1 MMKYSKDDFSDSE
14 ELRSQPK
21 RLFKGIG
28 DVPPTSEKAFF
39 VQKSTARH
47 FATLRRCALTPS
59 SMVPRERG
67 NQLKNRKKGT
77 RVHIMG
83 EQF

>member
-1 MMKYSKDDFSDSE
+1 MDSLLFSFLKKIPTEDISDSE

-28 DVPPTSEKAFF
+28 DVPPTSEKELF

-47 FATLRRCALTPS
+47 FAKTRPNTIFDGAALAD
-59 SMVPRERG
+59 
-67 NQLKNRKKGT
+67 NQLKKS
-77 RVHIMG
+77 
-83 EQF
+83 